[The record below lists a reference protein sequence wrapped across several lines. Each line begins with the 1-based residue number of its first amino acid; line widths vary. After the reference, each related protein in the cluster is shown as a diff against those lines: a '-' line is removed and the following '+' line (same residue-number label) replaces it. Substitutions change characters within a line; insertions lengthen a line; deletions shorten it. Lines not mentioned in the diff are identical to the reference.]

1 MTLLSQLH
9 PELATRRLGAVP
21 WHHAGPQG
29 LAVRVGSDVP
39 SFDDPMIR
47 SALIRGART
56 CNRIEGM
63 DRALS
68 RELWPL
74 GYVAR
79 LEAGEAGRPI
89 VLVEIANSR

>member
-1 MTLLSQLH
+1 MTPIPQLH
-9 PELATRRLGAVP
+9 PELTTRRLGAVP
-21 WHHAGPQG
+21 WHQAGPQG
-29 LAVRVGSDVP
+29 LSVRVGSDVP

-47 SALIRGART
+47 SALIRGALA
-56 CNRIEGM
+56 CNRIEVL

-79 LEAGEAGRPI
+79 LETGGAGPSI
-89 VLVEIANSR
+89 VFVEIANNR